1 MTDVQK
7 QITLLTKQN
16 EGMETSFTHKGVQ
29 FTKLIIE
36 NGDEPEVMLTL
47 LTEYN
52 IYLKNISKTN
62 RPPSP
67 PKPQSVKTVVEADT
81 KITNPIDFSNEDELT
96 NGQTIMMGNPN
107 LLPEIYYADLCKD

>member
-29 FTKLIIE
+29 FTKLSIE

-62 RPPSP
+62 RP
-67 PKPQSVKTVVEADT
+67 QATRWEDT
-81 KITNPIDFSNEDELT
+81 PWQDGAWLSLSLSAAGTKGSE
-96 NGQTIMMGNPN
+96 G
-107 LLPEIYYADLCKD
+107 A